1 MQSAQALTFGPGH
14 SRGMSTSPILRKISQ
29 QVHHVGFEK
38 RLHDEDVHARG
49 EEIRPHIRTV
59 IARQHDDGEIRPD
72 PAADFPG
79 RIEPVHIRHFP
90 VQDDREVVVPFLMGA
105 HNLGDG
111 FLPAQDPKSPHP
123 HFLEQQARVFADIPF
138 VIHHKHG
145 KIGQNRGFPVFG
157 IPEFQRNAHRKPAP
171 FSQRAVHGDLAVH
184 HMDDVL
190 ADRHAKARSL
200 DFADPGILGP
210 GKRFE
215 DAPDELLGH
224 ADPVVFKRK
233 VEDTG
238 PFGMGWLFL
247 NAEMQTP
254 ALRGI
259 LHGVRQDV
267 HQNLLEAALIPI
279 QALVPHLADVHGQVM
294 PLFNDHRPAHV
305 EHVLHQIGKAE
316 IVRPHIQASA
326 LDFGHIQNF
335 VDQIEQM
342 FAGRIDLLEAV
353 PHFLGILNMGARNR
367 RHPHNGVHGGP
378 DVMGHPGKKF
388 RLSLVGVLRHP
399 TGVFQRLLLEPLPL
413 DRFRHVNAQ
422 AVVGRYPILA
432 VLPVHIAERNGQVTD
447 FSRPGHDPALHD
459 AAPPRFLRLVHRRLG
474 LLHILRMNIQA
485 LALQLFFKLLFRV
498 ADDRQEFRTIPE
510 DCAFI
515 ARVEPGDASRKAPQH
530 RRLLFSLLVQFVLVL
545 GDIKN
550 ELDSGFPPVP
560 QYLPIFQEIRFPQLL
575 VIMLPLIKS

>member
-1 MQSAQALTFGPGH
+1 
-14 SRGMSTSPILRKISQ
+14 
-29 QVHHVGFEK
+29 
-38 RLHDEDVHARG
+38 
-49 EEIRPHIRTV
+49 
-59 IARQHDDGEIRPD
+59 
-72 PAADFPG
+72 
-79 RIEPVHIRHFP
+79 
-90 VQDDREVVVPFLMGA
+90 
-105 HNLGDG
+105 
-111 FLPAQDPKSPHP
+111 
-123 HFLEQQARVFADIPF
+123 
-138 VIHHKHG
+138 
-145 KIGQNRGFPVFG
+145 
-157 IPEFQRNAHRKPAP
+157 
-171 FSQRAVHGDLAVH
+171 
-184 HMDDVL
+184 
-190 ADRHAKARSL
+190 
-200 DFADPGILGP
+200 
-210 GKRFE
+210 
-215 DAPDELLGH
+215 
-224 ADPVVFKRK
+224 
-233 VEDTG
+233 
-238 PFGMGWLFL
+238 
-247 NAEMQTP
+247 
-254 ALRGI
+254 
-259 LHGVRQDV
+259 
-267 HQNLLEAALIPI
+267 
-279 QALVPHLADVHGQVM
+279 
-294 PLFNDHRPAHV
+294 
-305 EHVLHQIGKAE
+305 
-316 IVRPHIQASA
+316 
-326 LDFGHIQNF
+326 
-335 VDQIEQM
+335 M

-353 PHFLGILNMGARNR
+353 PHFLGILNMGTRNR

-474 LLHILRMNIQA
+474 LLHILRINIQA
-485 LALQLFFKLLFRV
+485 LALQLFFKLFFRV
-498 ADDRQEFRTIPE
+498 ADDRQEFRTIPQ